1 MHYFYNN
8 NNKEERNN
16 NMSLWS
22 RFTSWIS
29 GWPEGSK
36 ERIQKAPVQHKPKEI
51 KIGNKKNK
59 RSRKQGN
66 LK

>member
-1 MHYFYNN
+1 
-8 NNKEERNN
+8 
-16 NMSLWS
+16 MSLWS
-22 RFTSWIS
+22 RFTAWLS
-29 GWPEGSK
+29 GWPEGAK